1 MKKLRKNQKK
11 KTIEAYACICGT
23 PDDCGIAC
31 AGDISNMD
39 AKAVSYLEGLF
50 GRK

>member
-11 KTIEAYACICGT
+11 KTVEAYACACGT

-31 AGDISNMD
+31 VGDIVTLD
-39 AKAVSYLEGLF
+39 AKATGYVLVMLGS
-50 GRK
+50 K